1 MANTPLL
8 VCAAAPWE
16 GGMDR
21 AFTTLL
27 NILKVA
33 AVFQGEHSTLT
44 IVPIEHIVNDL
55 VVGTSL
61 ETERTQITS
70 TLTDGFGMDGSIA
83 MAVDTISALA
93 KQIEQQVTN
102 DLAKR
107 FDSVNQTLE
116 DLLLINQL
124 LHSSAVQSATLQ
136 LSDPRIFDYVQ
147 QWDIEPAPG
156 QPSVTLVG
164 FLNHAP
170 ERVQLS
176 LKHDHFVARK
186 TKLAYSTN
194 TPYPRLSLTVP
205 SSAKLSALQSGR
217 TGWDQRPGDEY
228 HLKVFGNARKYA
240 GQIQTGFLELPF
252 IIEGARIHLSFT
264 STPPLALLA
273 TSVLDE
279 DNNVVARCIRITFSR

>member
-1 MANTPLL
+1 
-8 VCAAAPWE
+8 
-16 GGMDR
+16 MDR

-33 AVFQGEHSTLT
+33 AVFRHEESTLT
-44 IVPIEHIVNDL
+44 IAPIEYIVNDL

-61 ETERTQITS
+61 ETEQAQITS
-70 TLTDGFGMDGSIA
+70 TLTDGFGMNGSVA
-83 MAVDTISALA
+83 RAVDTISALA
-93 KQIEQQVTN
+93 KQIEQQIT
-102 DLAKR
+102 DGLAER

-116 DLLLINQL
+116 DMLLINYL
-124 LHSSAVQSATLQ
+124 LRSSTVQSAALQ

-156 QPSVTLVG
+156 EPSVTLMG

-170 ERVQLS
+170 ERVQLR

-186 TKLAYSTN
+186 TRLGYSNN

-205 SSAKLSALQSGR
+205 SSAKVSARQSER
-217 TGWDQRPGDEY
+217 SGWEQRPGDEHY
-228 HLKVFGNARKYA
+228 LKVFNSVKIYT
-240 GQIQTGFLELPF
+240 GQIQTDFLELPF
-252 IIEGARIHLSFT
+252 TIEGARIHLSFT

-279 DNNVVARCIRITFSR
+279 DNNVVARCIRLTYNR